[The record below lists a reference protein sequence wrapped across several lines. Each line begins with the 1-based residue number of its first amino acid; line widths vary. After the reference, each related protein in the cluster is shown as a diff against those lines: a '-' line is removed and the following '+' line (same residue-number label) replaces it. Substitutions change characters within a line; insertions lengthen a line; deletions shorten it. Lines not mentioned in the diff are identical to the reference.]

1 MGIGVKLQRLR
12 TEDFIWVI
20 YFFIALAALISDSYE
35 RDYVLTNNQND
46 KRKFKTI
53 NIIILTVAFCIY
65 IYFVLINYEDVK
77 ELKREATK
85 KEVAL
90 KHLGLVAALLFLSAG
105 VISLY
110 VELNKEEGLENI
122 ELF

>member
-1 MGIGVKLQRLR
+1 MGIGVKLQRLK
-12 TEDFIWVI
+12 TEDFIWII

-35 RDYVLTNNQND
+35 RDYVLTNNIND

-53 NIIILTVAFCIY
+53 NIIILIVAFFIY
-65 IYFVLINYEDVK
+65 LYFVLINYEDVSS
-77 ELKREATK
+77 LKKEATK
-85 KEVAL
+85 KEVAIS
-90 KHLGLVAALLFLSAG
+90 HLGLVAALLFLSAG

-110 VELNKEEGLENI
+110 VELNRDQGLEDI